1 MKILTKLA
9 TALRGGLT
17 EAGEAAVRTQSGRIL
32 DQEIRDADT
41 AINES
46 NSRLADTMADRADA
60 NRRIAKLQADIS
72 QYEGHANTA
81 LDKGKDEL
89 AGEIAAKIAEAEAQ
103 LNQEQ
108 QVAERLETA
117 ISSLHAR
124 IRESKH
130 AIRVIKN
137 KRNVA
142 KATAQVRKATTAAG
156 LSADGSA
163 NAIDRAAQTLR
174 DIEQREQRDED
185 RAQAARQ
192 LHDQDTG
199 ADLERRMRE
208 AGITPS
214 STSGADVLARLRAK
228 KRSPAGT

>member
-17 EAGEAAVRTQSGRIL
+17 EAGEAAVRTQSTRIL

-103 LNQEQ
+103 LDQEQ

-163 NAIDRAAQTLR
+163 NAIDRAAQSLR

>member
-103 LNQEQ
+103 LDQEQ

-228 KRSPAGT
+228 KRSPAGM

>member
-137 KRNVA
+137 KR
-142 KATAQVRKATTAAG
+142 KRRK
-156 LSADGSA
+156 S
-163 NAIDRAAQTLR
+163 DRPGPQG
-174 DIEQREQRDED
+174 
-185 RAQAARQ
+185 
-192 LHDQDTG
+192 HHG
-199 ADLERRMRE
+199 RRTIRR
-208 AGITPS
+208 
-214 STSGADVLARLRAK
+214 RLRQRHRPRRADAP
-228 KRSPAGT
+228 RYRTAGTARRRPRPGSPPAPRPGHRCRP